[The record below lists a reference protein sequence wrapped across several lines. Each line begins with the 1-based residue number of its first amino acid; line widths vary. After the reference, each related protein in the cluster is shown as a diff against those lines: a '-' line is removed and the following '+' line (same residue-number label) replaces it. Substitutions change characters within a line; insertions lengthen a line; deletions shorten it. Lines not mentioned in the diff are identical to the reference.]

1 MIKREKWL
9 LWRPLLPLDH
19 VVGGGTAAVAGLDRL
34 C

>member
-19 VVGGGTAAVAGLDRL
+19 VAGIGTDVVAVLDGL